1 MSMKAKVIEV
11 NGQWSDGTP
20 IMRRNC
26 LILPKDMSDS
36 VCDWVMQ
43 QVQGDDIMYVFND
56 ADEVQGDHAHITI
69 YNYTP
74 VYEIN
79 LGAMQ

>member
-1 MSMKAKVIEV
+1 MSMKVKVIEV
-11 NGQWSDGTP
+11 NGHWSDGARIT
-20 IMRRNC
+20 RRNC
-26 LILPKDMSDS
+26 LILPKNMPDS

-43 QVQGDDIMYVFND
+43 QVRDDDIMYVFGD
-56 ADEVQGDHAHITI
+56 AEEVQGSHAHITI

>member
-1 MSMKAKVIEV
+1 MSMKAKVIQV
-11 NGQWSDGTP
+11 NGHWSDGAR

-26 LILPKDMSDS
+26 LILPRDMPDS
-36 VCDWVMQ
+36 VCDWVMK
-43 QVQGDDIMYVFND
+43 QVQDDDIMYVFND
-56 ADEVQGDHAHITI
+56 AEEVQGHHAHITI
-69 YNYTP
+69 YNYEP